1 MTPRAQRRAL
11 VVLGMH
17 RSGTSAAA
25 RVFSLLG
32 AGLPQNLMPP
42 KEGDNPSG
50 FWEPEELVAAHDSL
64 LAELDSRWDDLCPLP
79 SGWFESEAARRA
91 QETIAELL
99 EQEFGHTGLF
109 VLKDPRI
116 CRTVPLWTSAL
127 RRFGAEPGFVFAF
140 RNPLEVAS
148 SLAARDGLS
157 LEWSLLLWLRHALDA
172 ELNTR
177 AERRVFLSYQG
188 LLADWS
194 EAADRVARAL
204 ELEWPIAL
212 EDAAAE
218 VDAFLN
224 AEQRHHTVADEDLA
238 VRPDVVAWVKEVY
251 GALGE
256 AERHSDSLPDVAD
269 AVRAELDRA
278 DLAFT
283 PVVREASARARQA
296 EERGRELAR
305 VQSKLAVVRTQLDKS
320 EQRQRELV
328 ENEKRANEALA
339 QANQEA
345 RDAEER
351 AESLAAEI
359 VAVAPPRSL
368 RRPGLPPWRALLQ
381 FGLWLVPPSREGLR
395 KLRAYLELR
404 RARVFDADYYL
415 EHNPDIRLDPLVHY
429 VNHGWLEQR
438 DPNPWFS
445 TSYYLSTH
453 TDVAE
458 ARVNPLIHYVRY
470 GRRNQRATRRP
481 AEPGSPT
488 FGLRSRTR
496 ALRPKQVRPGV
507 LTAGLLSAARER
519 VTAAPLSVSVVLP
532 TYNRAS
538 TVPRALRSVLAQS
551 YAPLEILVSDDGSTD
566 GTQEILEQEF
576 GAELGDGRVRV
587 LRNPNRGVSAARNA
601 GLAVARG
608 DVVAY
613 LDSDNEW
620 DPDYLLAM
628 VDALGRHPEAAT
640 AYAGLRVLGGPRGD
654 FTRVAAFDRETLLY
668 GNFIDMNVF
677 VHRRWVAEQLGAFDE
692 ELTRLVDWDMIL
704 RYTRLYP
711 PVLVP
716 FLLAT
721 YYTGVGETITSR
733 ESLGTNR
740 PRALVKHRRELTW
753 RGLEPVRIGYVLWD
767 WPALSQTFVV
777 DELRRLLERG
787 YDVKVYFRADPDAAA
802 IIDFPV
808 DAVRVSK
815 PKELAEQLRRDK
827 RTILHSHFA
836 YPAVTR
842 LTFPAAAK
850 AGIPFTFMPHAVDI
864 FNYVNE
870 GKNRIDEIAQ
880 HPLCQRVFVYGDFHR
895 SYLIE
900 RGVPPP
906 KLTPTLQALPPL
918 IAGGDV
924 SDAVERRLRGPR
936 RVVTAIAR
944 FIEKKGIEDLI
955 RAADLLR
962 DGDVEVR
969 IYGYGPLEDR
979 YRALVQE
986 LGLDNV
992 RLLGSLED
1000 ADAVRAAY
1008 AEADVFALP
1017 CTRAENGDMDGLPT
1031 VLLEAMALGVPVV
1044 TTAVSGIPGIVRD
1057 GVSGLLVADRDPPA
1071 LAAGLRTALEM
1082 PAQRLRRLIRNGQ
1095 DTVDEYAGVDRTVD
1109 TLLDVWAR
1117 PPIDIVLVTY
1127 SRDDPSRHR
1136 ETEEVLRRIV
1146 EMTTTPYTLT
1156 IVDNASDA
1164 ELVRE
1169 LRSFAEGRDNVRVL
1183 ALPEN
1188 RFWGPAVNLALEQGS
1203 GEFVF
1208 YVCSNEGFVAK
1219 VGWERECLAF
1229 MRANPRVALA
1239 GHLISSPRFHDGD
1252 GYRRQPWFSN
1262 FRNRSFAKKNPKRAF
1277 HHVQGGIFVLR
1288 RAAYEECGGFNE
1300 AVAQAGAD
1308 VEYSYYLE
1316 SRGWELGDIKQL
1328 PSVTTKTRPPVGALI
1343 DEDTVACHPLSRE
1356 TVKDLDRTVAMG
1368 GRRCNLCE
1376 WAGERFVDDGD
1387 ANTCPQCGSTP
1398 FARAAYR
1405 FLAGSNLVHRKRTC
1419 AAILDADA
1427 LVPELKRMFSL
1438 ERHVV
1443 AQQPEATQL
1452 AHHLTHGRLARV
1464 DVLIAGPLRVTAGEE
1479 GAVAAEIDRLLAGG
1493 GMALL
1498 ALANGLAFTDGDPVE
1513 RLRAAFAHQ
1522 GLDAEEV
1529 VYQSRVTGFENTD
1542 LLSVARLRDPPPDSA
1557 SAPAADRRT
1566 RGQAK
1571 LARVRP

>member
-1 MTPRAQRRAL
+1 VTPRAQRRAL

-42 KEGDNPSG
+42 KEADNPSG
-50 FWEPEELVAAHDSL
+50 FWEPAALVAAHDSL

-79 SGWFESEAARRA
+79 SGWFESEAAGRA
-91 QETIAELL
+91 QETLAELL
-99 EQEFGHTGLF
+99 EQEFGPARLF

-127 RRFGAEPGFVFAF
+127 RRVGAEPGFVFAS

-148 SLAARDGLS
+148 SLAARDGFS
-157 LEWSLLLWLRHALDA
+157 FERSLLLWLRHVLEA
-172 ELNTR
+172 ELDTR
-177 AERRVFLSYQG
+177 AEQRVFLSYQG
-188 LLADWS
+188 LLADWR
-194 EAADRVARAL
+194 EAAERVARTL

-212 EDAAAE
+212 EDAAPD

-224 AEQRHHTVADEDLA
+224 AEERHHTVADEDLA

-256 AERHSDSLPDVAD
+256 AERHSDSLPDAAD

-283 PVVREASARARQA
+283 PVVQEAADRARKA
-296 EERGRELAR
+296 EERGRELERA
-305 VQSKLAVVRTQLDKS
+305 QSKLAVVRTQLDNS
-320 EQRQRELV
+320 ERRQRELV
-328 ENEKRANEALA
+328 ENEERVNEALA
-339 QANQEA
+339 QATQEA

-351 AESLAAEI
+351 AEALAAEI
-359 VAVAPPRSL
+359 AAVTLPRSR
-368 RRPGLPPWRALLQ
+368 RRPDLRPRRALLQ
-381 FGLWLVPPSREGLR
+381 FGSMLMRPSREGLR
-395 KLRAYLELR
+395 NLRTYVALR

-415 EHNPDIRLDPLVHY
+415 EQNPDVRLDPLMHY
-429 VNHGWLEQR
+429 VQHGWLEQR

-445 TSYYLSTH
+445 TLYYLSMH
-453 TDVAE
+453 ADVAE
-458 ARVNPLIHYVRY
+458 ARMNPLLHYVRH
-470 GRRNQRATRRP
+470 GRRDQRATRRP

-488 FGLRSRTR
+488 FGLQSWTR
-496 ALRPKQVRPGV
+496 ALRPKRVRPGV
-507 LTAGLLSAARER
+507 ITPELLSAARVR
-519 VTAAPLSVSVVLP
+519 VTAAPLSVSVVIP
-532 TYNRAS
+532 THNRAS
-538 TVPRALRSVLAQS
+538 TVVRALRSVLAQS
-551 YAPLEILVSDDGSTD
+551 YAPLEIIVSDDGSTD
-566 GTQEILEQEF
+566 GTQEILAQEF
-576 GAELGDGRVRV
+576 GAELADGRVRV
-587 LRNPNRGVSAARNA
+587 VGRPHGGVSAARNA

-620 DPDYLLAM
+620 EPDYLLIM
-628 VDALGRHPEAAT
+628 IDALGRHPEAAT
-640 AYAGLRVLGGPRGD
+640 AYAGLRVLGAPRGD
-654 FTRVAAFDRETLLY
+654 FTRLAAFDRATLLY

-677 VHRRWVAEQLGAFDE
+677 VHRRWVAEQLGVFDE
-692 ELTRLVDWDMIL
+692 ELARLVDWDLIV

-716 FLLAT
+716 YVLAT
-721 YYTGVGETITSR
+721 YHTGAAGETISSR
-733 ESLGTNR
+733 EPLEKNR
-740 PRALVKHRRELTW
+740 PRVLAKHRRELAW
-753 RGLEPVRIGYVLWD
+753 RGLEAVRIGYVLWD

-777 DELRRLLERG
+777 DEVRRLLERG

-808 DAVRVSK
+808 DAVRVSG
-815 PKELAEQLRRDK
+815 PKELAEQLRRDE

-842 LTFPAAAK
+842 LTFPAAVQ

-864 FNYVNE
+864 FNYENE
-870 GKNRIDEIAQ
+870 ARNRIDEIAQ
-880 HPLCQRVFVYGDFHR
+880 HPLCQRVFVHGDFHR
-895 SYLIE
+895 NYLIE
-900 RGVPPP
+900 RGVPAP
-906 KLTPTLQALPPL
+906 KLAPTLQALPPL
-918 IAGGDV
+918 IAGRDV

-936 RVVTAIAR
+936 RVVTTIAR

-955 RAADLLR
+955 KAADLLR

-979 YRALVQE
+979 YRTVVRK

-1071 LAAGLRTALEM
+1071 LAAGLRTVLEM
-1082 PAQRLRRLIRNGQ
+1082 PAQRLRRMIWNAK
-1095 DTVDEYAGVDRTVD
+1095 DTVGEYAGVDRTVD
-1109 TLLDVWAR
+1109 TLLDAWAR

-1127 SRDDPSRHR
+1127 SRDNPSRHR

-1146 EMTTTPYTLT
+1146 EKTTTPYTLT

-1188 RFWGPAVNLALEQGS
+1188 RFWGPAVNLALERSS

-1219 VGWERECLAF
+1219 VGWERECLQY
-1229 MRANPRVALA
+1229 MRANPRVALG

-1288 RAAYEECGGFNE
+1288 RAAYEECGGYND
-1300 AVAQAGAD
+1300 AVTQAGAD

-1316 SRGWELGDIKQL
+1316 SRGWELGGIKQL

-1356 TVKDLDRTVAMG
+1356 TVKDLDRTVAMR

-1376 WAGERFVDDGD
+1376 WAGERFADDGD

-1398 FARAAYR
+1398 FSRAAYR
-1405 FLAGSNLVHRKRTC
+1405 FLAGSNLVYRKRSC

-1427 LVPELKRMFSL
+1427 LVPELERMFSL

-1452 AHHLTHGRLARV
+1452 ASHLANGRLARV
-1464 DVLIAGPLRVTAGEE
+1464 DVLIAGPLWVAAGQE
-1479 GAVAAEIDRLLAGG
+1479 GAVVADIDRLLGRDG
-1493 GMALL
+1493 IALL
-1498 ALANGLAFTDGDPVE
+1498 ALTNLSFEHGDPVE
-1513 RLRAAFAHQ
+1513 RLRAAFADQ
-1522 GLDAEEV
+1522 RLEVEEV
-1529 VYQSRVTGFENTD
+1529 AYQSRVTGFENTE
-1542 LLSVARLRDPPPDSA
+1542 LLSVARLRDQPPEPA
-1557 SAPAADRRT
+1557 SSPLGDWRT
-1566 RGQAK
+1566 RGRRP
-1571 LARVRP
+1571 LARVRA